1 MKLHQYI
8 SRAVGKTSIIYFC
21 LLLNAC
27 DRGAHT
33 SVNPVSSSDRNQPPE
48 LVDDGPYQWWQD
60 GSFPPYQNF
69 AHYCQNPR
77 EQNTLDMMGTVF
89 DENNWL
95 RSISN
100 FSYLWYDE
108 ITDVDP
114 TSIDT
119 ALEYFSLMRT
129 FELTPAGNLKD
140 RFHFSM
146 NTQDWERLS
155 AFGVS
160 VGYGMTLKVISSR
173 PPRKVIVAYT
183 EPNTPATT
191 NKANLKRGAEIL
203 AIDGVDVINTT
214 NAEEVSILNSGLS
227 PKILGESHEFLIK
240 DLGALEPR
248 KIVLQAIEVT
258 STPVQN
264 VGVIETN
271 SGSVGYMLFNDHIS
285 TSEQQLIEAINLFNQ
300 RQVSDLVLDLRYNG
314 GGFLDIANELAYM
327 IAGNYAAGQIFD
339 QLQFNEKH
347 PVFNPLTG
355 DRLAPTTFRSAAK
368 GFSATANSPLP
379 SLNLSRL
386 FVLTG
391 TDTCSASE
399 AIINGLRGIDFEVIQ
414 VGNNTC
420 GKPYGFYPMD
430 NCGTTYFTIQF
441 RSANAK
447 GFGDYSDG
455 FSPRSDLLVA
465 TGDILPGCRVGD
477 DLTSPLG
484 DRREARL
491 AAALRYRE
499 YGTCPDVSS
508 DQGAIK
514 MGSGNDGYVL
524 KPQWLGSMTALP

>member
-1 MKLHQYI
+1 M
-8 SRAVGKTSIIYFC
+8 
-21 LLLNAC
+21 
-27 DRGAHT
+27 
-33 SVNPVSSSDRNQPPE
+33 
-48 LVDDGPYQWWQD
+48 
-60 GSFPPYQNF
+60 
-69 AHYCQNPR
+69 
-77 EQNTLDMMGTVF
+77 
-89 DENNWL
+89 
-95 RSISN
+95 
-100 FSYLWYDE
+100 
-108 ITDVDP
+108 
-114 TSIDT
+114 
-119 ALEYFSLMRT
+119 LEYFSLMRT

-191 NKANLKRGAEIL
+191 DKAKLKRGAEIL

-214 NAEEVSILNSGLS
+214 NAEGVSILNSGLS

-355 DRLAPTTFRSAAK
+355 DRLTPTTFRSTAK

-420 GKPYGFYPMD
+420 LLY
-430 NCGTTYFTIQF
+430 T
-441 RSANAK
+441 
-447 GFGDYSDG
+447 SD
-455 FSPRSDLLVA
+455 
-465 TGDILPGCRVGD
+465 
-477 DLTSPLG
+477 
-484 DRREARL
+484 
-491 AAALRYRE
+491 AADE
-499 YGTCPDVSS
+499 
-508 DQGAIK
+508 
-514 MGSGNDGYVL
+514 
-524 KPQWLGSMTALP
+524 

>member
-8 SRAVGKTSIIYFC
+8 SRAFGKILIISFC
-21 LLLNAC
+21 FLLNAC
-27 DRGAHT
+27 DRGSHT
-33 SVNPVSSSDRNQPPE
+33 SVNPVSSSGRNQPPE
-48 LVDDGPYQWWQD
+48 LVDDGPYQRWQD
-60 GSFPPYQNF
+60 SSFPPYQNF

-77 EQNTLDMMGTVF
+77 EQNAPDMMGTVY

-95 RSISN
+95 RSMSN

-108 ITDVDP
+108 IIDVDP

-119 ALEYFSLMRT
+119 VFEYFSLMRT

-160 VGYGMTLKVISSR
+160 VGYGMALKVISSR

-327 IAGNYAAGQIFD
+327 IAGNYTAGQIFD
-339 QLQFNEKH
+339 QLQFNEKQ

-355 DRLAPTTFRSAAK
+355 DRLTPTTFRSTAK

-484 DRREARL
+484 DLGEARL